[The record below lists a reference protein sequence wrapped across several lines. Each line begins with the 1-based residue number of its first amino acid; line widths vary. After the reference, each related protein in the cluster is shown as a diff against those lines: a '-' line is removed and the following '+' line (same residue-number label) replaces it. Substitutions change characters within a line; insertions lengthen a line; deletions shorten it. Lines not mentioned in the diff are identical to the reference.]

1 MSSERSRVV
10 LIFAAVAV
18 VAAGGGFYFFKVYQP
33 AQVKKAAQEEIAR
46 WETRFTAVRD
56 CLLGAKPGSQKTSE
70 ALAIREM
77 TPDPWNRGACTPL
90 IGKLSRGDEPDTGLK
105 DVEAAWVEVDK
116 AAGKAASAFAMH
128 IGSSTTLKE
137 DPLPAALDELDGA
150 RSTLRK
156 AAGMPMLEQAG
167 KPLRA
172 ATIVPVTDGDAT
184 LKEIE
189 VQTKPS
195 AHGLIVFGKSRKD
208 RDVEIA
214 LHTGGAP
221 SVSPAT
227 GVLRSVPDTTW
238 GAVAAAD
245 RVQVGPIDPNGV
257 MQTPND
263 QKVANAQIDAIG
275 GSLANGVVVYNTDK
289 QLVIGRTS
297 VPTGGAGF
305 NVTWAA
311 PLATTGLQ
319 TAIDVDGRAAVVWRD
334 DKQSHGQIVG
344 PLVVPPA
351 TKGPEG
357 QTMPAQAP
365 KIEPLIDLG
374 DNPTG
379 ATCLTNDRAWV
390 STGTGV
396 LAFGGD
402 KPVTMRANP
411 FFVLMG
417 CTNDSAVLRSLDPH
431 KPFLICT
438 DDCRTVNIPT
448 GAPELATATAVNGK
462 LVALASHGGVLGV
475 WREGGG
481 VEFFGLPEVADPV
494 MAQEWPAMAMTDGK
508 VIDILA
514 RGAKGFVVIRIPAS

>member
-1 MSSERSRVV
+1 MSSERSRVI

-18 VAAGGGFYFFKVYQP
+18 VAAGGGYYFFKVYQP
-33 AQVKKAAQEEIAR
+33 AQVKQGAQDEITR

-56 CLLGAKPGSQKTSE
+56 CLLGPKPGSQKTSE

-105 DVEAAWVEVDK
+105 EVEAAWVEVDK
-116 AAGKAASAFAMH
+116 AAGKAAAAFATH
-128 IGSSTTLKE
+128 IAGSTTLKE
-137 DPLPAALDELDGA
+137 DPLPAALDELDAA
-150 RSTLRK
+150 RTALRK
-156 AAGMPMLEQAG
+156 AAGMPALEQAG

-172 ATIVPVTDGDAT
+172 ATIVPVDDGDAT
-184 LKEIE
+184 LKELE

-221 SVSPAT
+221 SVAPAT
-227 GVLRSVPDTTW
+227 GVLRSVPDMTW
-238 GAVAAAD
+238 GAVAAPD
-245 RVQVGPIDPNGV
+245 RVQVGSIDDQGV
-257 MQTPND
+257 MQAPVD
-263 QKVANAQIDAIG
+263 QKVANAQIDAIVG
-275 GSLANGVVVYNTDK
+275 TAAHGAVVYNTDK
-289 QLVIGRTS
+289 QIVIGRVEKPAGGALGVAWDPA
-297 VPTGGAGF
+297 VPT
-305 NVTWAA
+305 
-311 PLATTGLQ
+311 TGIQ
-319 TAIDVDGRAAVVWRD
+319 TAIDVDGRAAIVWRD
-334 DKQSHGQIVG
+334 DKRSHGEIIG
-344 PLVVPPA
+344 PLIPLRAANGDERQPQPP
-351 TKGPEG
+351 
-357 QTMPAQAP
+357 
-365 KIEPLIDLG
+365 EPFDLG

-396 LAFGGD
+396 LAFGGG
-402 KPVTMRANP
+402 KPVVMRANP
-411 FFVLMG
+411 FYVLMG
-417 CTNDSAVLRSLDPH
+417 CTNDAAVLRSLDPH

-438 DDCRTVNIPT
+438 DDCRTVTVPT
-448 GAPELATATAVNGK
+448 GAPELATATAVDGK

>member
-1 MSSERSRVV
+1 MNAPMSSERTRVV
-10 LIFAAVAV
+10 SIFAAVAV
-18 VAAGGGFYFFKVYQP
+18 VAAAGGFYFFKVYQP
-33 AQVKKAAQEEIAR
+33 AQVKKGAEDEVTR
-46 WETRFTAVRD
+46 WEERFTAVRD

-90 IGKLSRGDEPDTGLK
+90 IAKLSRGDEPDTGLK
-105 DVEAAWVEVDK
+105 DVEAAWLDIDK
-116 AAGKAASAFAMH
+116 AAGKAAAAFATH
-128 IGSSTTLKE
+128 IASSTTLKQ

-150 RSTLRK
+150 RAALRK
-156 AAGMPMLEQAG
+156 AAGMPALAQAG
-167 KPLRA
+167 QPLRA
-172 ATIVPVTDGDAT
+172 ATIIPVNDGDAT
-184 LKEIE
+184 LKELE

-221 SVSPAT
+221 AVAPAT
-227 GVLRSVPDTTW
+227 GVLRSVPDMTW

-245 RVQVGPIDPNGV
+245 RVQVGSIDPNGV
-257 MQTPND
+257 MQAPTE
-263 QKVANAQIDAIG
+263 QKVANAQIDAIV
-275 GSLANGVVVYNTDK
+275 GSADNGAVVFNTDK
-289 QLVIGRTS
+289 QLVIGHVAKAGDGPMAVAWQPA
-297 VPTGGAGF
+297 VPTG
-305 NVTWAA
+305 
-311 PLATTGLQ
+311 GLQ

-344 PLVVPPA
+344 PKPDPA
-351 TKGPEG
+351 
-357 QTMPAQAP
+357 
-365 KIEPLIDLG
+365 IDLG

-396 LAFGGD
+396 LAFGGN
-402 KPVTMRANP
+402 KPVVMRANP

-417 CTNDSAVLRSLDPH
+417 CTNDAAVLRALDPH

-438 DDCRTVNIPT
+438 DDCRTVTIPT
-448 GAPELATATAVNGK
+448 GAPELATVTSVGGK

-475 WREGGG
+475 WHEGGR

-508 VIDILA
+508 VIDVLA
-514 RGAKGFVVIRIPAS
+514 RGAAGFVVIRIPAS